1 MTWGRHNLTSD
12 ASFNEFQVVQCT
24 NVLTYFS
31 VPLQEHVHRLIFESL
46 APSGYLIL
54 GRLESMI
61 RWQKRD
67 SYQRVHPTAGVYRKA
82 PR

>member
-1 MTWGRHNLTSD
+1 MTWARHNLSTD
-12 ASFNEFQVVQCT
+12 ASFNEFHVIQCT

-31 VPLQEHVHRLIFESL
+31 VPLQERVHRLMHDSL
-46 APSGYLIL
+46 ASAGYLIL

-67 SYQRVHPTAGVYRKA
+67 SYQRVHPTAGVYRKVQ
-82 PR
+82 R